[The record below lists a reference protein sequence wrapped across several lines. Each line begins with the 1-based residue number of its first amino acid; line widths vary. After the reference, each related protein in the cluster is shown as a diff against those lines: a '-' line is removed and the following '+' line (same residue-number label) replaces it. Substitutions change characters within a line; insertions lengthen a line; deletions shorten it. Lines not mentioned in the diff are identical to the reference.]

1 MKPSSIL
8 ILLSLVYSALCIPEL
23 LRRNYRFRRS
33 SHHPRALAARYA
45 ASGDYLSPRQLQSL
59 GRNDTNAGSLDGDW
73 LTNSSNV
80 PPPEPVN
87 GILVKR
93 GKPIT
98 KILKRRFSKRSGN
111 TGSKSRSTY
120 HGSAD
125 ASPRFVSGI
134 GSTKYLDMAAHSK
147 DSIKPDKV
155 KQALNTAPTP
165 QPTTP
170 GSALTTVHINDEDDF
185 ALLLPKNPNGTSLWQ
200 LFHT

>member
-1 MKPSSIL
+1 MKLSSVL
-8 ILLSLVYSALCIPEL
+8 ILLSLAYSTLCIPEL
-23 LRRNYRFRRS
+23 VRRNYRFR
-33 SHHPRALAARYA
+33 HHPRALAARYRDA

-59 GRNDTNAGSLDGDW
+59 GRNDTNAGSLEGDW

-80 PPPEPVN
+80 PPPKPGN
-87 GILVKR
+87 GIMGKR

-98 KILKRRFSKRSGN
+98 QILRRRLPKRSGN

-125 ASPRFVSGI
+125 ASPRSVSGN
-134 GSTKYLDMAAHSK
+134 GSTNHSNMSARSR

-165 QPTTP
+165 PPTTP

-185 ALLLPKNPNGTSLWQ
+185 ALLLPKNPNGRSLCQ
-200 LFHT
+200 

>member
-1 MKPSSIL
+1 MKLSSML
-8 ILLSLVYSALCIPEL
+8 ILFSLVYSTLCIPEL
-23 LRRNYRFRRS
+23 VRRNYRFRRS
-33 SHHPRALAARYA
+33 SHYPRALSATYA
-45 ASGDYLSPRQLQSL
+45 ASGDYLSPHQLQSS
-59 GRNDTNAGSLDGDW
+59 GRNDTNARSLDGGW
-73 LTNSSNV
+73 LTNFSNM

-87 GILVKR
+87 GITGKR

-98 KILKRRFSKRSGN
+98 QILKRRYPKRSGN
-111 TGSKSRSTY
+111 TGSKSRSTH
-120 HGSAD
+120 HGSVD

-134 GSTKYLDMAAHSK
+134 GSTKHLDMAAHSK

-185 ALLLPKNPNGTSLWQ
+185 ALLLPKNPNGMSLWQ